1 MINTTFKKDKELY
14 LKNQHL
20 FTENDPRKNA
30 SGCSDPTAYQ
40 AMKNI
45 DDEEEAFKKLFRT
58 LRYIC
63 NVAGFEFDGRIVIRN
78 KESGR
83 VWK

>member
-1 MINTTFKKDKELY
+1 MDK
-14 LKNQHL
+14 
-20 FTENDPRKNA
+20 DPRKNA

-40 AMKNI
+40 AMMNI
-45 DDEEEAFKKLFRT
+45 NHEEEAFKKLFRT

-63 NVAGFEFDGRIVIRN
+63 NVAGFEFDGRIRIRN

-83 VWK
+83 VYK

>member
-20 FTENDPRKNA
+20 FKEKDPRKNA
-30 SGCSDPTAYQ
+30 SGCNDPTAYQ
-40 AMKNI
+40 AVKNI

-63 NVAGFEFDGRIVIRN
+63 NVAGFEFDGRICIRN

-83 VWK
+83 VYK

>member
-1 MINTTFKKDKELY
+1 MDNEFKKDKELY
-14 LKNQHL
+14 LQNRHL
-20 FTENDPRKNA
+20 FGNKDPRKNA
-30 SGCSDPTAYQ
+30 SGRNDLTAYQ

-45 DDEEEAFKKLFRT
+45 DEEEEAFKKLFRT

-63 NVAGFEFDGRIVIRN
+63 NVAGFEFDGRICIRN

-83 VWK
+83 VYK

>member
-20 FTENDPRKNA
+20 FTEKDPRKNA
-30 SGCSDPTAYQ
+30 SGCNDPTAYQ

-45 DDEEEAFKKLFRT
+45 DEEEEEFKKLFRT

-63 NVAGFEFDGRIVIRN
+63 KVAGFEFDGRIRIRN

-83 VWK
+83 VYK

>member
-1 MINTTFKKDKELY
+1 MNNTFIKDREL
-14 LKNQHL
+14 
-20 FTENDPRKNA
+20 RKNA

-45 DDEEEAFKKLFRT
+45 DEEEEAFKKLFRT

-63 NVAGFEFDGRIVIRN
+63 NVAGFEFDGRITIRN

-83 VWK
+83 VYK